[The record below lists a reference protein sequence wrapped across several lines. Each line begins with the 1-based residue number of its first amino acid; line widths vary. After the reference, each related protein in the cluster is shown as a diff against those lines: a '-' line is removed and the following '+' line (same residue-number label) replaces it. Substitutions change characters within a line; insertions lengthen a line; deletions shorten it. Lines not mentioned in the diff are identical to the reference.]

1 MIISIL
7 MQYQKESKNEKKKKA
22 KRMHT
27 KQRHKTNIYWS
38 EMPPL
43 PSPPSSLQY

>member
-1 MIISIL
+1 
-7 MQYQKESKNEKKKKA
+7 MQYQKESKNEKKKKQ
-22 KRMHT
+22 KECMQN

-38 EMPPL
+38 EMPSL